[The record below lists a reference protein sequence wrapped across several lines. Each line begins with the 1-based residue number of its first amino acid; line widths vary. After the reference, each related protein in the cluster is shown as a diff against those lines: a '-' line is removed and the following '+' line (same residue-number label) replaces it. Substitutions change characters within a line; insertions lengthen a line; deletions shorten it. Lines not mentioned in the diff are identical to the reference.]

1 MERNSIRIENTLKTT
16 ATKEE
21 LKDLFVSI
29 LSDFYAVTEDEQ
41 KKEFFDSFIEK
52 KALSAIDELLKI
64 MPITGSIYSFKQG
77 AAIGDKIIIDAA
89 YTLKQTTKRYSLKDL
104 KYFLEDYN
112 GIKLYRNIFR
122 IGFLGNKESD
132 WIKLQQFRTKGQQWY
147 RFDLGNTVG
156 YVALSDAGQKHI
168 QEISSRLDISENET
182 SEAFKL
188 LINVVFNYLFYI
200 LNRKANDLMKT
211 LLAEEGLLEENLS
224 KRVKKN
230 DAALREMM
238 KRNKRMQKALADVS
252 EHLGRGTQI
261 SGTDKVALPQ
271 RSYAFLTDTFKKL
284 DADIKADSSVQESTA
299 VLLSEADA
307 QLKAIEI
314 ESYNNYKLMANGLI
328 TETITHEL
336 HSLSKTGITPDASK
350 HFDFLKDYF
359 VQSSSVR
366 TYNDHVVP
374 IKNSY
379 SNISGKLDQ
388 IGNLYS
394 FLETTFIKKGTYDEF
409 IHENIK
415 GVIMSIRK
423 NLLTTVKKE
432 KIEIICNADDLT
444 WFVPKGVLLHVFY
457 NLIKLYFEYAS
468 KEKPEELK
476 SCIARSAYNYFISEL
491 KNETLV
497 SMSTAFDKA
506 LKNKGIAFFLA
517 QKARTEGASE
527 YEIINDWIRL
537 LATTPREDANTIK
550 RMIRLSRVINSLE
563 DTEELSDTD
572 LQKLNTLEAFDY
584 TINDYFLPVAAG
596 DVFTN
601 SKGEWFVLIGQDCDM
616 ARSITRTPKNALAE
630 LLPAKVRHQ
639 TEFDK
644 WANDLRSASIYSFR
658 KTIDAECE
666 VLQVEYQS
674 RQYIANEVLNLCSFN
689 SDGQCRISLSAPLG
703 LDQEQLIPNYMT
715 TYYSKLQHFFNSVK
729 TLRIHAEDAFETV
742 IAEEYSPRLLSF
754 KDFDKTSETVSF
766 DLRRVC
772 RLTHDYVFYLYKLYL
787 EYRGRKPFQTINLI
801 RQEDTSLPV
810 LFNKKETGEYLSFRS
825 VPIPGKNN
833 RKDWCWI
840 IDVSELN
847 RILESLGLPILL
859 KTDQE
864 VILKND
870 NAELNLELGKKVQ
883 IVKARKKVYLETY

>member
-1 MERNSIRIENTLKTT
+1 MQKKISIFSFFAGIGILDLAFEKSGYNIVFVATDIKTNEEGTLGEKGIGRLATQRLGTALLVETSSVEESQTSYVFIDWNDVINGVEEVPNFEGPATPHHTRLIIFNVNLEDYIDNAMQFEQLSLDNSNVQVQINRELKSALNFLISPFDNSKETLPIPQLRFYFDDYEIDITFPYDTLSLAESIHSFRFESKQNGILSYGLDIKPWFIERVHRALVKADAFNRLKKPHDFYRDMLERNSIRIENTLKTT

-359 VQSSSVR
+359 VQSSSVM
-366 TYNDHVVP
+366 
-374 IKNSY
+374 
-379 SNISGKLDQ
+379 
-388 IGNLYS
+388 
-394 FLETTFIKKGTYDEF
+394 TTF
-409 IHENIK
+409 
-415 GVIMSIRK
+415 
-423 NLLTTVKKE
+423 
-432 KIEIICNADDLT
+432 C
-444 WFVPKGVLLHVFY
+444 P
-457 NLIKLYFEYAS
+457 
-468 KEKPEELK
+468 
-476 SCIARSAYNYFISEL
+476 
-491 KNETLV
+491 
-497 SMSTAFDKA
+497 
-506 LKNKGIAFFLA
+506 
-517 QKARTEGASE
+517 
-527 YEIINDWIRL
+527 
-537 LATTPREDANTIK
+537 
-550 RMIRLSRVINSLE
+550 
-563 DTEELSDTD
+563 
-572 LQKLNTLEAFDY
+572 
-584 TINDYFLPVAAG
+584 
-596 DVFTN
+596 
-601 SKGEWFVLIGQDCDM
+601 
-616 ARSITRTPKNALAE
+616 
-630 LLPAKVRHQ
+630 
-639 TEFDK
+639 
-644 WANDLRSASIYSFR
+644 
-658 KTIDAECE
+658 
-666 VLQVEYQS
+666 
-674 RQYIANEVLNLCSFN
+674 
-689 SDGQCRISLSAPLG
+689 
-703 LDQEQLIPNYMT
+703 
-715 TYYSKLQHFFNSVK
+715 
-729 TLRIHAEDAFETV
+729 
-742 IAEEYSPRLLSF
+742 
-754 KDFDKTSETVSF
+754 
-766 DLRRVC
+766 
-772 RLTHDYVFYLYKLYL
+772 
-787 EYRGRKPFQTINLI
+787 
-801 RQEDTSLPV
+801 
-810 LFNKKETGEYLSFRS
+810 
-825 VPIPGKNN
+825 
-833 RKDWCWI
+833 
-840 IDVSELN
+840 
-847 RILESLGLPILL
+847 
-859 KTDQE
+859 
-864 VILKND
+864 
-870 NAELNLELGKKVQ
+870 
-883 IVKARKKVYLETY
+883 

>member
-1 MERNSIRIENTLKTT
+1 MKKIVIDPRVIKHLGRDLITSPEVAVIELVKNSIDAKAKHINLRLYNNYSHYESLPNYVRAAIPKQYLDLPMLIVEDDGRGMTNAALDDGFLKIATDIKTNEEGTLGEKGIGRLATQRLGTALLVETSSVEESQTSYVFIDWNDVINGVEEVPNFEGPATPHHTRLIIFNVNLEDYIDNAMQFEQLSLDNSNVQVQINRELKSALNFLISPFDNSKETLPIPQLRFYFDDYEIDITFPYDTLSLAESIHSFRFESKQNGILSYGLDIKPWFIERVHRALVKADAFNRLKKPHDFYRDMLERNSIRIENTLKTT

-457 NLIKLYFEYAS
+457 NLINNSLYWIDIRRKRAQSDRSYAHSGPDAIMIEEYGVDGIVVYDTGTGVSKSMEDILFEPLQSGKPLSEGRGMGLYIVRKLLESFGGEIELLDERNEYGNRYKFLLVS
-468 KEKPEELK
+468 NTSEEL
-476 SCIARSAYNYFISEL
+476 
-491 KNETLV
+491 
-497 SMSTAFDKA
+497 
-506 LKNKGIAFFLA
+506 
-517 QKARTEGASE
+517 
-527 YEIINDWIRL
+527 
-537 LATTPREDANTIK
+537 
-550 RMIRLSRVINSLE
+550 
-563 DTEELSDTD
+563 
-572 LQKLNTLEAFDY
+572 
-584 TINDYFLPVAAG
+584 
-596 DVFTN
+596 
-601 SKGEWFVLIGQDCDM
+601 
-616 ARSITRTPKNALAE
+616 
-630 LLPAKVRHQ
+630 
-639 TEFDK
+639 
-644 WANDLRSASIYSFR
+644 
-658 KTIDAECE
+658 
-666 VLQVEYQS
+666 
-674 RQYIANEVLNLCSFN
+674 
-689 SDGQCRISLSAPLG
+689 
-703 LDQEQLIPNYMT
+703 
-715 TYYSKLQHFFNSVK
+715 
-729 TLRIHAEDAFETV
+729 
-742 IAEEYSPRLLSF
+742 
-754 KDFDKTSETVSF
+754 
-766 DLRRVC
+766 
-772 RLTHDYVFYLYKLYL
+772 
-787 EYRGRKPFQTINLI
+787 
-801 RQEDTSLPV
+801 
-810 LFNKKETGEYLSFRS
+810 
-825 VPIPGKNN
+825 
-833 RKDWCWI
+833 
-840 IDVSELN
+840 
-847 RILESLGLPILL
+847 
-859 KTDQE
+859 
-864 VILKND
+864 
-870 NAELNLELGKKVQ
+870 
-883 IVKARKKVYLETY
+883 